1 VALSFD
7 IPDIA
12 RTAPTGTCWPLIG
25 DVILT
30 PCDIEDADDDN
41 DGDAEADGEDVAGI
55 DDDGC
60 FVGSFA
66 PDVFD
71 DDNGIFGDGENVV
84 CPYALLIHIAL
95 IHTLEIISPNP
106 VNRVIN
112 PPVGLVI
119 IMILLNAN

>member
-1 VALSFD
+1 LV
-7 IPDIA
+7 
-12 RTAPTGTCWPLIG
+12 G

-41 DGDAEADGEDVAGI
+41 DGDAEGVAGI

-95 IHTLEIISPNP
+95 IHTLEIISPNT

-112 PPVGLVI
+112 PPVGLAI

>member
-1 VALSFD
+1 LV
-7 IPDIA
+7 
-12 RTAPTGTCWPLIG
+12 G

-30 PCDIEDADDDN
+30 PCDIEEDDAVDDDDAAADD
-41 DGDAEADGEDVAGI
+41 EDVGGGNG
-55 DDDGC
+55 DGC
-60 FVGSFA
+60 FVVSFA

-95 IHTLEIISPNP
+95 IHTLEIISPNT

-119 IMILLNAN
+119 IMILLNSN